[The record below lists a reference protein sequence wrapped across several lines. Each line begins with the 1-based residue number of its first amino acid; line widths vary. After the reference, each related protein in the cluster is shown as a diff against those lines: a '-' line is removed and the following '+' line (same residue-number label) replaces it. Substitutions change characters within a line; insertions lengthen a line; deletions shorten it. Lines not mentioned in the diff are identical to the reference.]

1 MNPCALTSL
10 IYQLVG
16 KTSDS
21 ATFFAGGVP
30 LASSGML
37 ESLFSTLR
45 FVPAILESGVGGDD
59 EILKSGGGVI
69 RIPDCIPVI
78 G

>member
-1 MNPCALTSL
+1 M
-10 IYQLVG
+10 IYQLVDEF
-16 KTSDS
+16 SDS

-37 ESLFSTLR
+37 KSLFSTLR
-45 FVPAILESGVGGDD
+45 LVPATLESGVGGRDG
-59 EILKSGGGVI
+59 EILKSGGVVI
-69 RIPDCIPVI
+69 RVPDCIPAI

>member
-1 MNPCALTSL
+1 MCVHFRL

-16 KTSDS
+16 KDSDS

-30 LASSGML
+30 LASSGIL

-59 EILKSGGGVI
+59 EIFKSGGGVI
-69 RIPDCIPVI
+69 RVPDCIPAI